1 MCSIPL
7 AKPVFLLGYDAKIRL
22 WENRQKRSS
31 GNVKKSG
38 NAIDKSKDLKKPIL
52 GHLSIYLELDFF
64 LSRRNL
70 KKAPP
75 TRMGV
80 IPASKNQLIE
90 NPS

>member
-38 NAIDKSKDLKKPIL
+38 NVLKKSKELKK
-52 GHLSIYLELDFF
+52 LSWDSVVYLELDFF
-64 LSRRNL
+64 LSRINL
-70 KKAPP
+70 KNAPP

-90 NPS
+90 KPS